1 MASDTTP
8 RLYDGN
14 SSNSPIHLDADLDTN
29 ADTDAEADRVEY
41 SSASD
46 SEDEQTASQK
56 ERLVALHRKWDLKIQ
71 RYRDEEKA
79 TAQQEQMKERHKD
92 RELTEAESMERLRL
106 SLLDGT
112 LRSLDS
118 IARGAESPETERST
132 DIPVFE
138 NPLFWA
144 NSAASKSVDPTPRGF
159 KIKQTTVSAD
169 DTTQGMID
177 PKPFSS
183 FAVTFI
189 GDQNTSATQ
198 RLGLSGK
205 ETKAG
210 NAGER
215 MKAQSSR
222 ATGSR

>member
-1 MASDTTP
+1 MASETS
-8 RLYDGN
+8 LHDGDD
-14 SSNSPIHLDADLDTN
+14 SNSPIHLDV
-29 ADTDAEADRVEY
+29 DTDTDADPSAEADRVEY

-46 SEDEQTASQK
+46 SEDEPTDSQK
-56 ERLVALHRKWDLKIQ
+56 ERLVALRRKWELKIQ
-71 RYRDEEKA
+71 GYRDEEKA
-79 TAQQEQMKERHKD
+79 AAQREEMKERYRD
-92 RELTEAESMERLRL
+92 RQLTEAESLERLRL

-118 IARGAESPETERST
+118 IARGADSPETERRT

-138 NPLFWA
+138 DAVFWA
-144 NSAASKSVDPTPRGF
+144 NSAASKSADPIPRGF
-159 KIKQTTVSAD
+159 KIKHTTVSAD

-177 PKPFSS
+177 PGPFSS

-189 GDQNTSATQ
+189 GEQNTSATQ

-205 ETKAG
+205 DTKAG

-215 MKAQSSR
+215 IKAESSR

>member
-1 MASDTTP
+1 MTPETTP

-46 SEDEQTASQK
+46 SGDEPTDSQK
-56 ERLVALHRKWDLKIQ
+56 KRLAALRRKWELKIQ

-79 TAQQEQMKERHKD
+79 TAQQEQMKERYTD
-92 RELTEAESMERLRL
+92 RELTEAESLERLRL

-138 NPLFWA
+138 DPLFWT
-144 NSAASKSVDPTPRGF
+144 NSAASKSADPIPRGF
-159 KIKQTTVSAD
+159 QIKHTTVSAD
-169 DTTQGMID
+169 DTTQGRIE
-177 PKPFSS
+177 PGPFSS

-189 GDQNTSATQ
+189 GDQSTSATQ

-205 ETKAG
+205 DTKTG
-210 NAGER
+210 NTGER
-215 MKAQSSR
+215 IKAESSR